1 MINEFQLKA
10 CTIDYFWNDGSN
22 WADPVRQEVIQ
33 FLYCM
38 SKNKNAVGVWE
49 AAEQCAEQY
58 IEVDPWF
65 TIHAC
70 MADGT
75 GTAILEEYV
84 EETQSSG
91 INITAQNI
99 PVVTINGNVSLD
111 AVQDLTAAI
120 CVNFVSFHKL
130 HFMLT

>member
-1 MINEFQLKA
+1 
-10 CTIDYFWNDGSN
+10 
-22 WADPVRQEVIQ
+22 
-33 FLYCM
+33 M
-38 SKNKNAVGVWE
+38 SKNKNAVGVQT

-58 IEVDPWF
+58 IEVDPWP

-70 MADGT
+70 FLNE

-99 PVVTINGNVSLD
+99 PVVTINGNVSES
-111 AVQDLTAAI
+111 AVNDLIAAL
-120 CVNFVSFHKL
+120 CQNFVSIC
-130 HFMLT
+130 